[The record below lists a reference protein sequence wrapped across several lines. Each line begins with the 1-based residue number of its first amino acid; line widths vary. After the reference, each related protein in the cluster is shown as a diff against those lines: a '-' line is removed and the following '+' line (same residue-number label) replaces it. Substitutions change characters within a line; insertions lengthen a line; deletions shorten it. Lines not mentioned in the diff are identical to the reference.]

1 MKIRTAIITGVAGFM
16 LTAGASTDALA
27 QRVYTKSSPRG
38 YGNGSNG
45 YANGY
50 TGVRQAQRI
59 VAQAYRDILG
69 REVDASGMREYTDA
83 MVNRGWSQADVRRAL
98 LNSPERAQLAGYSSR
113 GNRRIR
119 YR

>member
-1 MKIRTAIITGVAGFM
+1 MKIRTAIITGAAGFM
-16 LTAGASTDALA
+16 LTAGAGTDAFA

-38 YGNGSNG
+38 YGNSG
-45 YANGY
+45 YGYSYGY

-69 REVDASGMREYTDA
+69 REVDQNGMREYTDA
-83 MVNRGWSQADVRRAL
+83 MVNRGWSEADVRRAL
-98 LNSPERAQLAGYSSR
+98 LNSPERAQMSGYSSR
-113 GNRRIR
+113 YGRRAR